1 MLRIKDNL
9 DLKELKKYKFIYN
22 SGINGYTRL
31 VDEKNIIKKQCFV
44 YIASGINSLNIGVIP
59 KIIYL
64 CTPIGVKELEEG
76 FEYIIDDLIKAD
88 LVVKV
93 SE

>member
-1 MLRIKDNL
+1 M
-9 DLKELKKYKFIYN
+9 FCIYCKWN
-22 SGINGYTRL
+22 
-31 VDEKNIIKKQCFV
+31 
-44 YIASGINSLNIGVIP
+44 NSLNICVIP

-64 CTPIGVKELEEG
+64 CTPIGMKELEEG